1 MRVLNV
7 TSFLEFPP
15 YPWHPPAAL
24 GQLHLPLAPPD
35 GQAEWCHLFNYRG
48 FPSHAALGL
57 ERERVILASCHHDVW
72 VAHCTQCGRLF
83 VGIDWEVN
91 DWSGTWGGDEYWIFY
106 VPVTW
111 QELGPSRRRS
121 GPGRRWGTRAPA
133 TRWSPSGRRGT
144 WWTRG
149 GIWCAIRRGTSTGGT
164 GPRLYSCSVRGNPP
178 WTRAGTLAAPTLAK
192 KRSQRLVRDRHDI
205 TCFGCVLGVS
215 P

>member
-1 MRVLNV
+1 MKVLNV

-24 GQLHLPLAPPD
+24 GQLRLPLAPPD
-35 GQAEWCHLFNYRG
+35 GKAEWCHLFNYRR

-72 VAHCTQCGRLF
+72 VAHCTQCGQLF

-111 QELGPSRRRS
+111 QELEAFEEEIRKGQALGHPSPRHQVVPLWPTRDLVDSRRIEEAFLTGLFFKADER
-121 GPGRRWGTRAPA
+121 PG
-133 TRWSPSGRRGT
+133 
-144 WWTRG
+144 
-149 GIWCAIRRGTSTGGT
+149 
-164 GPRLYSCSVRGNPP
+164 L
-178 WTRAGTLAAPTLAK
+178 
-192 KRSQRLVRDRHDI
+192 DEE
-205 TCFGCVLGVS
+205 
-215 P
+215 